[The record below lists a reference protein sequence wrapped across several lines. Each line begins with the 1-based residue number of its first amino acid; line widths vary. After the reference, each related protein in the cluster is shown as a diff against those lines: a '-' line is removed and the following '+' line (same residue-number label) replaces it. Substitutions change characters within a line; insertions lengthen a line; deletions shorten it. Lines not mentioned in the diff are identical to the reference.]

1 MSDGTEVTIPVI
13 VEDIIM
19 MISEHVQ
26 EVSQEDLEMVRN
38 GLMEAKDVEHLFHI
52 LAEMQHMFESQHH
65 GSDDHYRPGMPD
77 GLPTDRLNQEMFD
90 ALPGF
95 VMMV

>member
-1 MSDGTEVTIPVI
+1 
-13 VEDIIM
+13 
-19 MISEHVQ
+19 
-26 EVSQEDLEMVRN
+26 LY
-38 GLMEAKDVEHLFHI
+38 EAKDVEQLFHF
-52 LAEMQHMFESQHH
+52 LEEVQYMFESQHH
-65 GSDDHYRPGMPD
+65 GHDGPGGMP